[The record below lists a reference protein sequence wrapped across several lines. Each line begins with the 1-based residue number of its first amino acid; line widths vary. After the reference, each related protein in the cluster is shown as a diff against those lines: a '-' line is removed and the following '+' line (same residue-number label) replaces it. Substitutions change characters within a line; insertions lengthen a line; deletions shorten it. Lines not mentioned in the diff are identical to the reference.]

1 MTSAHGGKPAL
12 DLRLYL
18 VTDRVLAGSRGVVDT
33 VAAAVA
39 GGVTLVQVRSP
50 GVAGRS
56 FVEEARALKALL
68 APLGVPLLVNDRV
81 DVALAADADGVH
93 VGQGDIDPLAVR
105 AMLGPAKV
113 IGLSVGSPAE
123 WQASQHHLA
132 AVDYIGTG
140 PVFGTRTKTDAGIA
154 IGCDGLAAVVA
165 RSPLPVVAIGG
176 IGIENA
182 AAVMSARPQGIAVVS
197 AIMAA
202 ANPGRAARDLRAI
215 VDPMLEANP

>member
-1 MTSAHGGKPAL
+1 MKPDL

-18 VTDRVLAGSRGVVDT
+18 VTDRGLAGSRGVIDT

-50 GVAGRS
+50 GATGRS

-68 APLGVPLLVNDRV
+68 TPLGVALLVNDRV

-93 VGQGDIDPLAVR
+93 VGQSDIDAAAVR
-105 AMLGPAKV
+105 AMLGPHKI

-123 WQASQHHLA
+123 WQASRHQLA
-132 AVDYIGTG
+132 AVDYIGAG
-140 PVFGTRTKTDAGIA
+140 PVFGTMTKTDAGAA

-165 RSPLPVVAIGG
+165 LSPLPVVAIGG
-176 IGIENA
+176 IGAGNA
-182 AAVMSARPQGIAVVS
+182 ATVMSARPQGVAVVS
-197 AIMAA
+197 AVMGAGDPA
-202 ANPGRAARDLRAI
+202 RAARDLRTI
-215 VDPMLEANP
+215 VDHALETTP